1 MIEFQGEFNLDSS
14 DKILKR
20 IGLSEGGVIQKFI
33 DSEVLRLCD
42 PYLPFQTGTLRNQG
56 ILGTVVGS
64 GEVAWVSI
72 KARYL
77 YYGKVMVGK
86 PPKHAID
93 KDLIYNGA
101 PMRGALWFE
110 RMKADRG
117 QEIIDGAQE
126 LLDGGNS
133 NE

>member
-1 MIEFQGEFNLDSS
+1 MIEIHGEFHLDST
-14 DKILKR
+14 DKIFKR
-20 IGLSEGGVIQKFI
+20 IGLNEGGIIQKFV

-64 GEVAWVSI
+64 GEVAWVSV

-77 YYGKVMVGK
+77 YYGKVMVGP
-86 PPKHAID
+86 PPKTVTNID
-93 KDLIYNGA
+93 LKYNGA
-101 PMRGALWFE
+101 PMRGSFWFE

-117 QEIIDGAQE
+117 QEIIEGAQK
-126 LLDGGNS
+126 LLNGGN
-133 NE
+133 

>member
-1 MIEFQGEFNLDSS
+1 MIEFHGEFKMDSS

-20 IGLSEGGVIQKFI
+20 IGLNEGGEVQKYI

-56 ILGTVVGS
+56 ILGTVIGS
-64 GEVAWVSI
+64 GEVAWVSV

-77 YYGKVMVGK
+77 YYGKVMVG
-86 PPKHAID
+86 PAPKTVTD
-93 KDLIYNGA
+93 KDLTYNGA
-101 PMRGALWFE
+101 PMRGKLWFE

-117 QEIIDGAQE
+117 QEIIDGVQKMIN
-126 LLDGGNS
+126 GGS
-133 NE
+133 PNE

>member
-1 MIEFQGEFNLDSS
+1 MIEFHGEFRLDSS

-20 IGLSEGGVIQKFI
+20 IGLNEGGQIQKFI

-42 PYLPFQTGTLRNQG
+42 PYIPFQTGTLRNQG

-64 GEVAWVSI
+64 GIVEWTSV

-77 YYGKVMVGK
+77 YYGKAMEGT
-86 PPKHAID
+86 PPKKATD
-93 KDLIYNGA
+93 RDLIYNGA
-101 PMRGALWFE
+101 PMRGAHWFD

-117 QEIIDGAQE
+117 QEIINGVQKM
-126 LLDGGNS
+126 L
-133 NE
+133 NEGV